1 MSSAH
6 TENLPA
12 DLNEHNEELADGC
25 DNADTYLSA
34 FYLCSFFLSLFLA
47 RDDEWIFTEKKKRN
61 PRHHHQ
67 NRWFSRSDEARQLP
81 SLSSS
86 RETFLSP
93 RNVFSRAKM
102 QGFYVSRA
110 DEQSSSFLEAHIARR
125 FLLFSEDRWFS
136 LKRYDFGWL
145 FNLKKRERFGCRV
158 LLTFFTLI
166 FFPIY

>member
-34 FYLCSFFLSLFLA
+34 FSIICSFFFSLLFMMNEFL
-47 RDDEWIFTEKKKRN
+47 RKRRN
-61 PRHHHQ
+61 PRHHRHQ
-67 NRWFSRSDEARQLP
+67 NRRFSRSDEARQLP

-86 RETFLSP
+86 REAFLSP

-145 FNLKKRERFGCRV
+145 FNLTKKERFGCRV

-166 FFPIY
+166 FFPMY